1 MAVKRGHID
10 LDPDYEDVTE
20 QQSKRQRVFEEDAKE
35 ATRRKIE
42 NIIHGQFTM
51 EIQNK
56 EEEVDEADQKLNQS
70 RMVMDR
76 LRACI
81 IANFYSKAGQ
91 QKFSQIK
98 QNPNEPPYIHPTV
111 KEHIGKAPKNYMSL
125 ETSNK
130 GDNLPSVDLSIVK
143 KEPDEASVGNPCLS
157 KCETVGNIESEK
169 MKIDQDDGRS
179 SRFKTKKRIVMGNVS
194 KYIPVDRR
202 EENDQSTH
210 KWMVY
215 VRGSKEEPR
224 IDHYVKKV
232 WFFLHPSYRP
242 NDLVEVSQP
251 PFHLTRRGWGEF
263 PVRVQLH
270 FKDQRNKRVDIIH
283 QLKLDRT
290 YTGLQTLGSETL
302 VDIELEKEKNDEK
315 LTTVSLPV
323 TFDLKNQ
330 LKSDKQLVHENNVT
344 IPEKQSPKKKVTVTP
359 SVNGIH
365 ISGDTNGI
373 GVVQTLITNPTCS
386 TVSDK
391 IKNSGNS
398 LTNSVSNTKNGSPVQ
413 LVLGGVGSVTNPN
426 FPDAR
431 GDNKNKTPAKGVILC
446 SEKGDKSPSS
456 VNKKES
462 NSAVI
467 LQGIGSL
474 STKLAPSQ
482 NQMRI
487 ISGNLPHSHLIAQT
501 CLSKTG
507 IVNASLTSKTAI
519 VQPILNAVNRSG
531 QQSESLVKTSKGN
544 LILGQQII
552 GNNTLIVQPS
562 IQANKLNTMIVK
574 PTVQKTQSNMLLI
587 QTVPQATRPLTV
599 PSATKSN
606 AVVVQQPLQATKPN
620 TLFVNPT
627 LLVSQAKTSI
637 VQPSVKSGAV
647 TLQVSSIVQPA
658 TQASKCVGASQ
669 QSQLMNIL
677 KPSSASL
684 VQSAQQTA
692 KPPNVSS
699 ASPTSPATSQT
710 LYYRCKDAQGN
721 IFLVPQQLLKQVIQ
735 SPAKSNTQSGPLLS
749 SGSTTSTVS
758 SVKGSVS
765 SAVIFSTNSTAGSKQ
780 QTPADKGLVNQNLP
794 VILGSANK
802 KSPIILSLN
811 QTGQVVSSQSTSAN
825 QTKSILKS
833 TVPLG
838 QDANSLLKPAS
849 VISEKNVKTTSVSI
863 NSVVSANVGQQQ
875 LTSTSLVTTIISNP
889 SPSKLKN
896 VGNIK
901 ANITSVSTIL
911 TLPQASVTSM
921 KSGNSLLLTMSSANG
936 KTVVMPTQSLN
947 SNTSGTKVGTSLLFP
962 GSQKQIGLSKICQS
976 NTQNTN
982 SNSLGNK
989 GNLNVGSV
997 GKVNILEP
1005 TIKSSNSKP
1014 SSVTITTSACS
1025 KAVMNVSSSM
1035 SENQCQGQ
1043 ISSQNHLQVTSQGLK
1058 IIVNPSQKAN
1068 GVGITNPKP
1077 EMFTINQETVLANKN
1092 LSSSTSESKI
1102 NMNTVEN
1109 FNTKR
1114 NSVSILPKEFQIPV
1128 ISSSHPSSLLTSTNV
1143 VKKTVADYLS
1153 TSAPSLT
1160 LMTSSVKG
1168 ESPSLLSGKKNSI
1181 TGTVGDKKIV
1191 VDLLSET
1198 ERRLEACRPEK
1209 RIICLRKKSDQRR
1222 PSTPPLIVE
1231 EIKPIRTEDFPDVL
1245 SLIRAAVRRHPIVS
1259 LTADKYQHPYCAST
1273 SAEWLSWKVGKRRA
1287 SEWQRAAFCR
1297 KFILNHIK
1305 GETYKGTKLWTTK
1318 QIMLWCRLHAFSP
1331 HYQESTLHPF
1341 GVELT
1346 ADRIGKKF
1354 SSVTCP
1360 VEIVSSDLKD
1370 GSTIEINEEE
1380 DVDIINMEQF
1390 IPKKKVVEEETRDLS
1405 KNDIVIPPSDSA
1417 LYIQDTCQRIGVK
1430 FEPTELEP
1438 GVCGN
1443 ASEDMVFAV
1452 MKSFLGDIITETFA
1466 GKVTNGRY
1474 PDSLGMTDVFQALR
1488 NMSQTDFL
1496 TNCHLGVKVTEGSNL
1511 HR

>member
-1 MAVKRGHID
+1 
-10 LDPDYEDVTE
+10 
-20 QQSKRQRVFEEDAKE
+20 
-35 ATRRKIE
+35 
-42 NIIHGQFTM
+42 
-51 EIQNK
+51 
-56 EEEVDEADQKLNQS
+56 
-70 RMVMDR
+70 
-76 LRACI
+76 
-81 IANFYSKAGQ
+81 
-91 QKFSQIK
+91 
-98 QNPNEPPYIHPTV
+98 
-111 KEHIGKAPKNYMSL
+111 
-125 ETSNK
+125 
-130 GDNLPSVDLSIVK
+130 
-143 KEPDEASVGNPCLS
+143 
-157 KCETVGNIESEK
+157 
-169 MKIDQDDGRS
+169 
-179 SRFKTKKRIVMGNVS
+179 
-194 KYIPVDRR
+194 
-202 EENDQSTH
+202 
-210 KWMVY
+210 MVY

-224 IDHYVKKV
+224 IDHYIKKV

-302 VDIELEKEKNDEK
+302 VDIELEKEKVDEK
-315 LTTVSLPV
+315 LTTVCLPV

-330 LKSDKQLVHENNVT
+330 LKSDKHIVHENNVT
-344 IPEKQSPKKKVTVTP
+344 IPEKQSPKKKVIVTP
-359 SVNGIH
+359 SVNGIQ
-365 ISGDTNGI
+365 ISGAATPHVSPCVADKNGT
-373 GVVQTLITNPTCS
+373 GVQTLISKQTCS
-386 TVSDK
+386 NISDK
-391 IKNSGNS
+391 KK
-398 LTNSVSNTKNGSPVQ
+398 LTNSLSNAINGSPVQ

-431 GDNKNKTPAKGVILC
+431 GDNRTKTPLKGVIIC

-456 VNKKES
+456 VNQKES

-487 ISGNLPHSHLIAQT
+487 ISGNLQNSHVIAQT

-507 IVNASLTSKTAI
+507 IVNASSTSKTAI
-519 VQPILNAVNRSG
+519 VQPIVNAINRSG
-531 QQSESLVKTSKGN
+531 QQSESLIKTSKGN

-562 IQANKLNTMIVK
+562 IQTNKLNTMIVK

-599 PSATKSN
+599 PSVTKSTT
-606 AVVVQQPLQATKPN
+606 VVVQQTLQTSTKPN
-620 TLFVNPT
+620 TMFVNPT
-627 LLVSQAKTSI
+627 LLVSQAKTSV

-647 TLQVSSIVQPA
+647 TLQVSSIVQPE
-658 TQASKCVGASQ
+658 TQTSKCVGASQ

-677 KPSSASL
+677 KPPSANL
-684 VQSAQQTA
+684 VRSAQPTTQPQNASTA
-692 KPPNVSS
+692 SPTATS
-699 ASPTSPATSQT
+699 ASPQT

-735 SPAKSNTQSGPLLS
+735 SPGKSNTQSGPILLTGNTAKSNTQSGPILLTGSTAKSSTQSGPLLS

-765 SAVIFSTNSTAGSKQ
+765 SAVIFSTNSTAGLKQ
-780 QTPADKGLVNQNLP
+780 QTPVEKGQVNQSLP
-794 VILGSANK
+794 VIMGSANK

-838 QDANSLLKPAS
+838 QDANSLLKPAT
-849 VISEKNVKTTSVSI
+849 VLCEKNVKTASVSA
-863 NSVVSANVGQQQ
+863 NSGVSANVGQQQ
-875 LTSTSLVTTIISNP
+875 LTTSSSLVTTIISNS

-901 ANITSVSTIL
+901 ANVTSVPTALTI
-911 TLPQASVTSM
+911 PQVTSI

-947 SNTSGTKVGTSLLFP
+947 SNTSGTKLGTSLLFP
-962 GSQKQIGLSKICQS
+962 GNQKQIGISKICQN

-982 SNSLGNK
+982 STSLGNK
-989 GNLNVGSV
+989 GNFNVGSI
-997 GKVNILEP
+997 GKVNVPESTLK
-1005 TIKSSNSKP
+1005 TLNSKP
-1014 SSVTITTSACS
+1014 SSVTITTSA
-1025 KAVMNVSSSM
+1025 MNDASSV
-1035 SENQCQGQ
+1035 SENQSQGQ

-1068 GVGITNPKP
+1068 GVGINNP
-1077 EMFTINQETVLANKN
+1077 NQETVLANKN
-1092 LSSSTSESKI
+1092 VPLSTSEPKI
-1102 NMNTVEN
+1102 KMNTVEN
-1109 FNTKR
+1109 FSMKR

-1128 ISSSHPSSLLTSTNV
+1128 ISSSHPSSLLTSTNI
-1143 VKKTVADYLS
+1143 VKKTVSMSDYS
-1153 TSAPSLT
+1153 TTSAPSLT

-1168 ESPSLLSGKKNSI
+1168 QSSSLLSGEKNSI

-1222 PSTPPLIVE
+1222 PSTPPLTVE
-1231 EIKPIRTEDFPDVL
+1231 EIKPLRTEDFPDVL

-1273 SAEWLSWKVGKRRA
+1273 SEEWLSWKVGKRRA

-1331 HYQESTLHPF
+1331 HYLESTLHPF

-1360 VEIVSSDLKD
+1360 SEIISSDLKD
-1370 GSTIEINEEE
+1370 SSIIEINEEE

-1390 IPKKKVVEEETRDLS
+1390 IPKKKVVEEEKRELS
-1405 KNDIVIPPSDSA
+1405 ENDIIVPPSDSA

-1430 FEPTELEP
+1430 FEPSELEP
-1438 GVCGN
+1438 GVSGN

-1452 MKSFLGDIITETFA
+1452 MKSFLGDIITESFA
-1466 GKVTNGRY
+1466 GKVHNSRY

-1511 HR
+1511 NR

>member
-20 QQSKRQRVFEEDAKE
+20 QQSKRRRVFEEDAKE

-56 EEEVDEADQKLNQS
+56 EEEVDEVDQKLNQS

-98 QNPNEPPYIHPTV
+98 KNPNEPPYIHPTV
-111 KEHIGKAPKNYMSL
+111 KEHIGKAPKNYMTL

-143 KEPDEASVGNPCLS
+143 KEPDEASVGSPCLS
-157 KCETVGNIESEK
+157 KCATVGNIESEK
-169 MKIDQDDGRS
+169 MKSDQDDGRS

-330 LKSDKQLVHENNVT
+330 LKSDKQIVHENNVT
-344 IPEKQSPKKKVTVTP
+344 IPEKQSPKKKLTVTP

-426 FPDAR
+426 FPDAS
-431 GDNKNKTPAKGVILC
+431 GDNKKKTPAKGVILC

-487 ISGNLPHSHLIAQT
+487 ISGNLPNSHLIAQT

-519 VQPILNAVNRSG
+519 VQPIVNAVNRSG
-531 QQSESLVKTSKGN
+531 QQSESLVNTSKGN

-562 IQANKLNTMIVK
+562 IQTNKLNTMIVK

-599 PSATKSN
+599 PSAAKSN
-606 AVVVQQPLQATKPN
+606 SVVVQQPLQDTKPN
-620 TLFVNPT
+620 TLFVNPK

-658 TQASKCVGASQ
+658 KQVSKCVGAGQ
-669 QSQLMNIL
+669 QSQLTNIL
-677 KPSSASL
+677 KPPSASL
-684 VQSAQQTA
+684 VQSAQPTA
-692 KPPNVSS
+692 KPINVSS
-699 ASPTSPATSQT
+699 ASPTSPATPQT
-710 LYYRCKDAQGN
+710 LYYR
-721 IFLVPQQLLKQVIQ
+721 
-735 SPAKSNTQSGPLLS
+735 SKSNTQSGPHLLTGSTTKSSTQSGPLLS

-780 QTPADKGLVNQNLP
+780 QTQADKGLVNQNLP

-811 QTGQVVSSQSTSAN
+811 QTGQVISSQSTSTN

-863 NSVVSANVGQQQ
+863 NSGVSENVGQQQ
-875 LTSTSLVTTIISNP
+875 LTTTSSLVTTIISNL
-889 SPSKLKN
+889 SPSKSKN

-901 ANITSVSTIL
+901 ANVTSVSTIL

-921 KSGNSLLLTMSSANG
+921 KSGNSLLLTMSSTNG

-947 SNTSGTKVGTSLLFP
+947 SNTSGTKVGTSLLFS
-962 GSQKQIGLSKICQS
+962 GSQKQSGFSKICQS

-989 GNLNVGSV
+989 GNLSVGSV
-997 GKVNILEP
+997 GKDNVLEP
-1005 TIKSSNSKP
+1005 TIKSFNSKP
-1014 SSVTITTSACS
+1014 KSVTITTSSCS

-1058 IIVNPSQKAN
+1058 IIVNPSPKAN

-1092 LSSSTSESKI
+1092 LPSSTGESKI
-1102 NMNTVEN
+1102 KMNTVEN

-1128 ISSSHPSSLLTSTNV
+1128 ISSSHPSSLLTSTNI
-1143 VKKTVADYLS
+1143 VKKTGADYLS

-1168 ESPSLLSGKKNSI
+1168 ESSSLLSGQKNSI

-1273 SAEWLSWKVGKRRA
+1273 SVEWLSWKVGKRRA

-1331 HYQESTLHPF
+1331 HYLESTLHPF

-1360 VEIVSSDLKD
+1360 LEIVSSDLKD

-1390 IPKKKVVEEETRDLS
+1390 IPKKKEVEEVTRDLS

-1430 FEPTELEP
+1430 FEPTELET

-1496 TNCHLGVKVTEGSNL
+1496 TNCHLGVKVTEGSIL